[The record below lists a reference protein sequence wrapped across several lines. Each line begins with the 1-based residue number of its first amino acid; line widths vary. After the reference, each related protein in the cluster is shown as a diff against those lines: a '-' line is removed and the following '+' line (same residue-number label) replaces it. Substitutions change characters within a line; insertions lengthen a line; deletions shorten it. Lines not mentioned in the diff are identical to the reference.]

1 MKNLISVFLS
11 LLSINVS
18 ANSIVKSPQEQCV
31 DAHMR
36 VWELTPWK
44 EEGSKKKKYMEKSK
58 TTKNINSFIRRNIM
72 NSMTGNY

>member
-1 MKNLISVFLS
+1 MKNLFFCISFLS
-11 LLSINVS
+11 LSISVS

-44 EEGSKKKKYMEKSK
+44 EEGNKKKKYMEKS
-58 TTKNINSFIRRNIM
+58 RN
-72 NSMTGNY
+72 YKKYKFLYQKEYYEFL

>member
-1 MKNLISVFLS
+1 MKNLIPVFLS

-31 DAHMR
+31 DAHIR

-44 EEGSKKKKYMEKSK
+44 EEGSKKKKIYGKK
-58 TTKNINSFIRRNIM
+58 
-72 NSMTGNY
+72 